1 MSRPP
6 ITCHVLDT
14 TTGRPA
20 ASIPVTLTLLS
31 TSSSSSNYN
40 SNSNPSFTA
49 TTNADGRVT
58 GWAAQSHTA
67 SLEELFASGRDQ
79 NKGEMSWALRF
90 QIDEFYEE
98 RGAVPF
104 FPEVEIRFVVRSR
117 EEHYHVPLLVG
128 PFSYTTYRGS

>member
-20 ASIPVTLTLLS
+20 ASIPVTLSLLPLS
-31 TSSSSSNYN
+31 NASSNG
-40 SNSNPSFTA
+40 SPSFSA

-58 GWAAQSHTA
+58 GWAAQSHSA
-67 SLEELFASGRDQ
+67 SLEELFARGKDGDD
-79 NKGEMSWALRF
+79 GETCWVLRF
-90 QIDEFYEE
+90 QIRELYEG
-98 RGAVPF
+98 RGVVSF